1 VLSPELRLVHD
12 SGARTPF
19 NCPQAVT
26 ERNRGRFEVRWPR
39 CIATCNAAI
48 LTSCG
53 PACRVREVVFSSSS
67 TGFRIRAAQSQA
79 ADHELAKHGF
89 AGWAERVAATL
100 FFTFFPADCRI
111 CGSPLLRVSRLPVCK
126 ACLLALR
133 PLQGSYCSVCGETL
147 HFPAAIAKA
156 GTDRDQNESGT
167 RCLLC
172 QRADPPFERAVAYG
186 SYEGGLRDLIH
197 VLKFQQV
204 RPAAAVLGRLLAETI
219 ANLEQAMPVGAI
231 VVVPV
236 PLYTRRQAQRGFN
249 QAEMIAKNALKR
261 LSRLKRFELCT
272 GVLLR
277 RRETGSQIGLT
288 RHQRRENLRGAFAVS
303 DPARILNRDV
313 LLVDDVYTTGTTAS
327 ECARVLRR
335 AGAARVWV
343 ATVARTLKIT
353 DVISLAGHL
362 PEDTEEE
369 GGREAEAKD
378 RVRIAAHG

>member
-1 VLSPELRLVHD
+1 
-12 SGARTPF
+12 
-19 NCPQAVT
+19 
-26 ERNRGRFEVRWPR
+26 
-39 CIATCNAAI
+39 
-48 LTSCG
+48 
-53 PACRVREVVFSSSS
+53 VREVVFSSSS

-111 CGSPLLRVSRLPVCK
+111 CGSPLLRISRLRVCK

-133 PLQGSYCSVCGETL
+133 PLQGSYCTVCGETL
-147 HFPAAIAKA
+147 HRPVGIDWSE
-156 GTDRDQNESGT
+156 TDRSENESENESET

-204 RPAAAVLGRLLAETI
+204 RPAAAVLGRRLAETI

-236 PLYTRRQAQRGFN
+236 PLHTRKQTQRGFN
-249 QAEMIAKNALKR
+249 QAEMIARSALKQ
-261 LSRLKRFELCT
+261 LSRPNRFELST
-272 GVLLR
+272 GILQR

-303 DPARILNRDV
+303 DPARILNSNI

-353 DVISLAGHL
+353 DVISLSGHL
-362 PEDTEEE
+362 PEDTSEEASE
-369 GGREAEAKD
+369 H
-378 RVRIAAHG
+378 RVPVAARG